1 MPTNKN
7 AQLRYSIL
15 DECLSNFNIE
25 NTYNQLLHRV
35 NLALEERGLS
45 VKLRQLQDD
54 MNNMESLYN
63 VEIVGEYIIQKVDAE
78 IDENER
84 ELKVSNR
91 TCKSYH
97 YTSKDMSI
105 YKKAITSDEKTQL
118 LEILHTLNRIKGLP
132 NFTWAEEM
140 LVKIDSSFNFNDNSN
155 RIIDLEEN
163 VDLINNGLLS
173 DLYYK
178 ILNKRVLKLDYKQE
192 FENNLELICHPYYLK
207 EYNNRWFLI
216 AKCEEHSDLEL
227 SVFPL
232 DRINNIDEINYP
244 YAESSVDFVE
254 YFSDFLGVSKP
265 INGIIESVKLKM
277 SHKEWNY
284 INSKPIHE
292 SQKTLTDQCTDI
304 YKMVGLN
311 IMINYELE
319 NHLLQYGEKIEV
331 LEPPSLRE
339 RIHNRIKLSV
349 NNYKSKK

>member
-15 DECLSNFNIE
+15 DENLSNFNIE

-45 VKLRQLQDD
+45 VKLRQLQED
-54 MNNMESLYN
+54 MKNMQSLYN
-63 VEIVGEYIIQKVDAE
+63 VEIVGENIIKSVDAE

-84 ELKVSNR
+84 ELTVSNR
-91 TCKSYH
+91 YCKSFH

-105 YKKAITSDEKTQL
+105 FKKAITSDEKTQL

-163 VDLINNGLLS
+163 IDLINNGLLS

-178 ILNKRVLKLDYKQE
+178 IINKRVLKINYKQD
-192 FENNLELICHPYYLK
+192 FENNQELICHPYYLK
-207 EYNNRWFLI
+207 EYNNRWFLV
-216 AKCEEHSDLEL
+216 AKCENHRELEL
-227 SVFPL
+227 SIFPL
-232 DRINNIDEINYP
+232 DRINNLIEINHTYL
-244 YAESSVDFVE
+244 ESSTDFVE
-254 YFSDFLGVSKP
+254 YFSDFVGVSKP
-265 INGIIESVKLKM
+265 HNGSTATVKLKM
-277 SHKEWNY
+277 NHKEWNY

-292 SQKTLTDQCTDI
+292 SQKTITEQCTDK
-304 YKMVGLN
+304 YKIVRLSL
-311 IMINYELE
+311 MINYEFE

-331 LEPPSLRE
+331 LEPLLLRE

-349 NNYKSKK
+349 NNYESKK